1 MDAEKAADQL
11 FQAAKGLG
19 TNEDVFIK
27 LLCKTTANS
36 YQQMAAKFQ
45 QKYKKDVKDV
55 IISEFSGKSTFAY
68 VLCHECLMSPV
79 QGIAAL
85 LNNAMNE
92 KVNPDIVANVTV
104 LFSQLYK
111 DTIAA
116 AYQSYGEL
124 EIDARQNV
132 KQGTDL
138 LLRMWDLPKQAPPE
152 LEKAADQLK

>member
-1 MDAEKAADQL
+1 
-11 FQAAKGLG
+11 
-19 TNEDVFIK
+19 
-27 LLCKTTANS
+27 
-36 YQQMAAKFQ
+36 MAAKFQ

-55 IISEFSGKSTFAY
+55 IISEFSGKSAFAF
-68 VLCHECLMSPV
+68 VLCHEFLMSPA
-79 QGIAAL
+79 QSIAVL

-92 KVNPDIVANVTV
+92 KVNTDIVANVTV

-111 DTIAA
+111 DSIAA
-116 AYQSYGEL
+116 VYQPYGDF

-152 LEKAADQLK
+152 LEKAAEQLKQSFDENVVKFVASFNQQ